1 MGVIHFILGSIY
13 LNDGLTSDT
22 ELDLRARGCQ
32 GDEARPVALDT
43 EDIKREF

>member
-32 GDEARPVALDT
+32 RDEARTVAPDT
-43 EDIKREF
+43 ADNKREF